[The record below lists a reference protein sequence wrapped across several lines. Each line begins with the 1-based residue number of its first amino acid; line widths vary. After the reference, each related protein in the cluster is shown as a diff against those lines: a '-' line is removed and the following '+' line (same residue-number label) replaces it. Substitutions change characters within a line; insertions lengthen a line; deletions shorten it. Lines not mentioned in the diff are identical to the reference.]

1 MRCDYSYIV
10 SQCYK
15 TKLSDKL
22 EEMMDKIYDDEIQL
36 SQKFK
41 NDGVKKK

>member
-1 MRCDYSYIV
+1 MN
-10 SQCYK
+10 
-15 TKLSDKL
+15 KLEIALYLINEAKEL

-41 NDGVKKK
+41 NDVVEKK

>member
-1 MRCDYSYIV
+1 MN
-10 SQCYK
+10 
-15 TKLSDKL
+15 KLEIALYLINEAKEL

-41 NDGVKKK
+41 NDVVKKK